1 MKKICLFLAILMLLS
16 VLASCSSGLEPV
28 TETPTPSVTTKK
40 PIQKKTEEEAEVS
53 IMQEYDPA
61 QDDEFNVLMIG
72 SSSCYYYVEEL
83 YGIGTAAGIENM
95 MVANVYYSGCSLEK
109 HWNWWKTGEA
119 NYQYFETDER
129 GRIKYENFSLRQC
142 LARENW
148 DVISLQQ
155 SPVRLLHTDFE
166 RAHKEADA
174 YAKAVMKFLKEQ
186 FPQSKFFWH
195 QLWAW
200 EMGADHAGMLMDSK
214 EKQQGMADFL
224 HQFAI
229 EMSEMLDVVRVPTGD
244 AWQKVRHNPVIG
256 EVLCERTN
264 KNDHYHD
271 GDVGGGQYL
280 NACVWFE
287 TITGQSCIGN
297 TWRPDNYKLDEKKIP
312 LLQKAAHEAVSE
324 MKQGENN
331 V

>member
-1 MKKICLFLAILMLLS
+1 MKKVCLFLAIVMLILS
-16 VLASCSSGLEPV
+16 FASCSQGLEAPQQDTKPEV
-28 TETPTPSVTTKK
+28 TTTTKK
-40 PIQKKTEEEAEVS
+40 PAAQKVTKETEEDT

-61 QDDEFNVLMIG
+61 EDDEFNVLMIG

-83 YGIGTAAGIENM
+83 YGVGTAAGIENM
-95 MVANVYYSGCSLEK
+95 KVANAYYSGCSLEK
-109 HWNWWKTGEA
+109 HWSWWKKNEA
-119 NYQYFETDER
+119 NYQYFETDDN
-129 GRIKYENFSLRQC
+129 GRRQVADPANLKYC
-142 LARENW
+142 LSRENW

-155 SPVRLLHTDFE
+155 SPVRLLHTDYA

-174 YAKAVMKFLKEQ
+174 YAKAVMTYLKEQ

-200 EMGADHAGMLMDSK
+200 EMGADHAGMVMDSK

-229 EMSEMLDVVRVPTGD
+229 EMSEMLDVQRVPTGD
-244 AWQKVRHNPVIG
+244 AWQLVRHNPVIG

-280 NACVWFE
+280 NACVWLE
-287 TITGQSCIGN
+287 TITGKSCIGN
-297 TWRPDNYKLDEKKIP
+297 TWRPKNYTLAEEKIP
-312 LLQKAAHEAVSE
+312 LLQKAAHDAVAAMQS
-324 MKQGENN
+324 
-331 V
+331 

>member
-1 MKKICLFLAILMLLS
+1 MKKLCLLFAFIFLFLS
-16 VLASCSSGLEPV
+16 FASCSSGLEAV
-28 TETPTPSVTTKK
+28 TEEANPSVTTKK
-40 PIQKKTEEEAEVS
+40 PIEKKTKETKDA

-61 QDDEFNVLMIG
+61 EDDEFNVLMIG

-83 YGIGTAAGIENM
+83 YGIADAADIDMKVCN
-95 MVANVYYSGCSLEK
+95 AYYSGCSLEN
-109 HWNWWKTGEA
+109 HWRWWKNYEA

-129 GRIKYENFSLRQC
+129 GRIKYENYSLRQC

-148 DVISLQQ
+148 DIISLQQ

-166 RAHKEADA
+166 KAHKEADA
-174 YAKAVMKFLKEQ
+174 YAKALMKFLKEQ
-186 FPQSKFFWH
+186 FPQSEFFWH

-200 EMGADHAGMLMDSK
+200 EMGADHAGMVMDSK

-229 EMSEMLDVVRVPTGD
+229 EMSEMLDVTRVPTGD

-287 TITGQSCIGN
+287 TITGQSCLDN
-297 TWRPDNYKLDEKKIP
+297 TWRPKNYNLDEKKIP
-312 LLQKAAHEAVSE
+312 LLQKAAHEAVAE
-324 MKQGENN
+324 MKQGESN

>member
-1 MKKICLFLAILMLLS
+1 MKKICLFFALVFLFLS
-16 VLASCSSGLEPV
+16 LSSCSAGLEPAPQETKQDV
-28 TETPTPSVTTKK
+28 TTTKK
-40 PIQKKTEEEAEVS
+40 PSERTTKESEAKS
-53 IMQEYDPA
+53 IMQESNPA
-61 QDDEFNVLMIG
+61 EDDEFNVLMIG

-83 YGIGTAAGIENM
+83 YGIGEAAGLDMTVGN
-95 MVANVYYSGCSLEK
+95 AYYSGCKLVQ
-109 HWNWWKTGEA
+109 HWTWWKNGES
-119 NYQYFETDER
+119 NYQYFETDDR
-129 GRIKYENFSLRQC
+129 GRNKYENYSLKMC
-142 LARENW
+142 LGRKNW

-166 RAHKEADA
+166 KAHEEADA
-174 YAKAVMKFLKEQ
+174 YAKAIMSFLKEQ
-186 FPQSKFFWH
+186 FPQSKFYWH

-200 EMGADHAGMLMDSK
+200 EIGADHAGMNMDSK

-256 EVLCERTN
+256 EKLCERTN

-271 GDVGGGQYL
+271 GDVGGGQFL

-297 TWRPDNYKLDEKKIP
+297 TWRPDNYKLDENKIP
-312 LLQKAAHEAVSE
+312 LLQQAAHEAVSE
-324 MKQGENN
+324 MK
-331 V
+331 

>member
-1 MKKICLFLAILMLLS
+1 MKKTRLLFAVIMLIL
-16 VLASCSSGLEPV
+16 VLTSCSSGLEPV
-28 TETPTPSVTTKK
+28 PEEPTPSVTTKK
-40 PIQKKTEEEAEVS
+40 PIQKKTEEETEVS

-61 QDDEFNVLMIG
+61 EDDEINVLMIG

-83 YGIGTAAGIENM
+83 YGIGKAAGM
-95 MVANVYYSGCSLEK
+95 DMKVCNVYYSGCSLEK
-109 HWNWWKTGEA
+109 HWNWWKNGEA

-129 GRIKYENFSLRQC
+129 GRIKYEGFSLRQC
-142 LARENW
+142 LTRENW
-148 DVISLQQ
+148 DYISLQQ

-174 YAKAVMKFLKEQ
+174 YAKALMNFLKEQ
-186 FPQSKFFWH
+186 FPQSKFYWH

-200 EMGADHAGMLMDSK
+200 EMGADHAGMVMDSK

-229 EMSEMLDVVRVPTGD
+229 EMSQMLDVVRVPTGD

-256 EVLCERTN
+256 EILCERTN

-287 TITGQSCIGN
+287 TLTGQSCVGN
-297 TWRPDNYKLDEKKIP
+297 TWRPDNYKLDEAKIP
-312 LLQKAAHEAVSE
+312 LLQKAAHEAVAE
-324 MKQGENN
+324 MK
-331 V
+331 

>member
-1 MKKICLFLAILMLLS
+1 MRKTFCLLLALSFVILS
-16 VLASCSSGLEPV
+16 LASCSSGLDPV
-28 TETPTPSVTTKK
+28 PADTKPDVTTTTKK
-40 PIQKKTEEEAEVS
+40 PATQKVTKETEEKS

-61 QDDEFNVLMIG
+61 EDDEFNVLMVG

-83 YGIGTAAGIENM
+83 YGIGKAAGLDIKVCNL
-95 MVANVYYSGCSLEK
+95 YYSGCSLEK
-109 HWNWWKTGEA
+109 HWTWWKQNES
-119 NYQYFETDER
+119 NYEYFETDEK
-129 GRIKYENFSLRQC
+129 GRIKYDGYSLRRA

-155 SPVRLLHTDFE
+155 SPVRLLHTDYE
-166 RAHKEADA
+166 KAHKEADA
-174 YAKAVMKFLKEQ
+174 YAKAVMGYMKEQ
-186 FPQSKFFWH
+186 FPKSAFYWH

-200 EMGADHAGMLMDSK
+200 EMGVDHAGMVMDSL

-256 EVLCERTN
+256 EVLCQRTN
-264 KNDHYHD
+264 KNDHFHD

-312 LLQKAAHEAVSE
+312 LLQQAAHEAVAE
-324 MKQGENN
+324 MR
-331 V
+331 